1 MADFD
6 CCCDSALIAC
16 TRRRQPIWV
25 VVVERGG
32 SDEIKPQIAWHAQ
45 KNKCLKRTK
54 RKTKWC
60 WCSETRTIESQ
71 TLWEVSQ
78 QQVGKWQ
85 VAAVEHF
92 AYASTST
99 VCTFLSSTTRHCFGK
114 LVVVTNK
121 IIPSSVFLLFERKIF
136 LNDIL
141 LEVDDMWASDWLDK
155 VVNVKNVPGSIED
168 IRLRS
173 RMY

>member
-54 RKTKWC
+54 KENEVMLMFGDKDNRKSDTVG
-60 WCSETRTIESQ
+60 SEPAASGQVTSGSCGALCLCININSMHFSLINYQ
-71 TLWEVSQ
+71 TLFWEVGCGYKQNHTVFSLFAFWAENLF
-78 QQVGKWQ
+78 KR
-85 VAAVEHF
+85 HF
-92 AYASTST
+92 ARSWWHVS
-99 VCTFLSSTTRHCFGK
+99 F
-114 LVVVTNK
+114 
-121 IIPSSVFLLFERKIF
+121 
-136 LNDIL
+136 
-141 LEVDDMWASDWLDK
+141 WLTWQ
-155 VVNVKNVPGSIED
+155 SC
-168 IRLRS
+168 
-173 RMY
+173 